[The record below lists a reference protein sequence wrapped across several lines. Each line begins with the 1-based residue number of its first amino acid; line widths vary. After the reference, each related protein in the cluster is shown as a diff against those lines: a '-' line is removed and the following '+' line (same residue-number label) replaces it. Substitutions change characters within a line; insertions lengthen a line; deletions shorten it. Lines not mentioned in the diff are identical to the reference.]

1 MRGLLAL
8 TFQRSGLGLLLP
20 SPERI
25 ASPSRALGLVGE
37 LARAIAYTR
46 GYELVAAP
54 RGWWSRRLCPVLA
67 GLECIGLDETEM
79 PYAVNELVEVAAD
92 SARPKPLRAPGKPVL
107 RYYIDSRRGRLLYL
121 RKAVAAAA

>member
-1 MRGLLAL
+1 MVL
-8 TFQRSGLGLLLP
+8 QRSGLGLLLP
-20 SPERI
+20 SHERI
-25 ASPSRALGLVGE
+25 ASPSRALGLIGE

-67 GLECIGLDETEM
+67 GLECVGLDEAEM
-79 PYAVNELVEVAAD
+79 PYAVDELVEVEAD
-92 SARPKPLRAPGKPVL
+92 SAKPRPLETMSKPVL

-121 RKAVAAAA
+121 GRAVSAKA

>member
-1 MRGLLAL
+1 M

-20 SPERI
+20 SPKHI

-67 GLECIGLDETEM
+67 GLECVGLDEAEM
-79 PYAVNELVEVAAD
+79 PYAVDELVEVEAD
-92 SARPKPLRAPGKPVL
+92 SAKPRPLRAVGKPVL

-121 RKAVAAAA
+121 GKTVAAEA

>member
-1 MRGLLAL
+1 MRAL
-8 TFQRSGLGLLLP
+8 TLILQRGGLGLLLP
-20 SPERI
+20 RPEYI
-25 ASPSRALGLVGE
+25 ASPSRAVGLVGE

-67 GLECIGLDETEM
+67 GLECIGLDESEM
-79 PYAVNELVEVAAD
+79 PYAVEELIEVEAD
-92 SARPKPLRAPGKPVL
+92 SARPEPLKVSGKPIL

-121 RKAVAAAA
+121 GKTVAAEA